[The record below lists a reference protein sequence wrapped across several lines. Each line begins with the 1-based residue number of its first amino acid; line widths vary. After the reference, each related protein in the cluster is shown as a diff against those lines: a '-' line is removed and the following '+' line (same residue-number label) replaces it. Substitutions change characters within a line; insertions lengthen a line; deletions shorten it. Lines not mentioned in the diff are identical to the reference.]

1 MLIGLYHCVTLV
13 EMVTKHIWNI
23 QFGVVT
29 APGECSNVGSC
40 DGRWKFRGK
49 KPTWVFGS
57 GLINFFV
64 LHHVSVRFLL
74 RSSVRGNPD
83 DLAIADV

>member
-13 EMVTKHIWNI
+13 EMVTKHIWNV

-40 DGRWKFRGK
+40 DGRWQFRGK
-49 KPTWVFGS
+49 KTHMGVRIWSHKPLCS
-57 GLINFFV
+57 SPRECEILAAFFD
-64 LHHVSVRFLL
+64 
-74 RSSVRGNPD
+74 P
-83 DLAIADV
+83 

>member
-1 MLIGLYHCVTLV
+1 MDFTIALLSSRWSQNIYGTFNSESLRPRENAPTL
-13 EMVTKHIWNI
+13 E
-23 QFGVVT
+23 VVT
-29 APGECSNVGSC
+29 DVGS
-40 DGRWKFRGK
+40 FEEK

-57 GLINFFV
+57 GLINLFV